1 MACVDHARSPAGQQ
15 GSRKGYSPWAPG
27 PFEASLLLRWDKEE
41 VEMRYRKGSKQAGMA
56 MAAMTA
62 ALLLGGAP
70 SQERGGALEQAFA
83 WVRSL
88 WETVDVGAHIDPNG
102 LTVSSPQPKSK
113 DSSDEGMHI
122 DPNG

>member
-1 MACVDHARSPAGQQ
+1 
-15 GSRKGYSPWAPG
+15 
-27 PFEASLLLRWDKEE
+27 
-41 VEMRYRKGSKQAGMA
+41 MA

-70 SQERGGALEQAFA
+70 SQGRGGALEQAFA

-88 WETVDVGAHIDPNG
+88 WETVDEGWHIDPNG
-102 LTVSSPQPKSK
+102 LTVSSPKSASGE
-113 DSSDEGMHI
+113 DSDNGWHI